1 MSEAISNLFA
11 PYMEGISRLFQ
22 EHAFLAM
29 GYTTVVRWLLAIL
42 AVFILVKSIRSLL
55 QVESPSEIWAYLGF
69 PGGGSQPLKHW
80 ENLIGRAKSSDVVIN
95 FPSVSRSHGTLV
107 RDSQGQWLYNDLKS
121 KGGSKVNGIEVEEPT
136 PIKMGDTLTLAGVDL
151 MLLPVTAEEK
161 RENVRTR
168 IREGRPVS
176 PWTSLIALTIFQV
189 LTALQLVIALGE
201 ECPITVPF
209 CFLALA
215 GIMWLYFVVLRAT
228 HRVGFEM
235 ETIAFFLSTL
245 SLAITA
251 TAAPNSVLKQF
262 IAICLGI
269 VLFLILCWYLQD
281 LNRTKKIRWLMVA
294 LGVFLLLFNIIF
306 GTTKYGAQNW
316 VSLGGFS
323 VQPSELVKIAFVYA
337 GAATLDELFQK
348 GNLTVFM
355 LFSGFCLGC
364 LALMGDFGTAAIF
377 FVTFLII
384 SFMRSGDF
392 SKLVLIIGGAAFAG
406 MMVLRFK
413 PYIASRFAAW
423 GHVWEYANSTGYQQ
437 VRTMSAAANGGLAG
451 VGAGEGWLQDVAA
464 ADTDLVFG
472 ILNEEW
478 GLIIAILAVLCIVT
492 LAIFAVRS
500 IVAGRSAFYTIA
512 ACAATSMLLFQTV
525 LNVFGSVD
533 ILPLTGVT
541 FPFVSNGGTSMMV
554 SWGMLAFLKA
564 ADTRQNASL
573 AIRLP
578 SKKEIGAK
586 KPKKAPKRERRR
598 KREE

>member
-1 MSEAISNLFA
+1 M
-11 PYMEGISRLFQ
+11 
-22 EHAFLAM
+22 
-29 GYTTVVRWLLAIL
+29 
-42 AVFILVKSIRSLL
+42 LVL
-55 QVESPSEIWAYLGF
+55 
-69 PGGGSQPLKHW
+69 
-80 ENLIGRAKSSDVVIN
+80 
-95 FPSVSRSHGTLV
+95 
-107 RDSQGQWLYNDLKS
+107 
-121 KGGSKVNGIEVEEPT
+121 
-136 PIKMGDTLTLAGVDL
+136 
-151 MLLPVTAEEK
+151 
-161 RENVRTR
+161 
-168 IREGRPVS
+168 
-176 PWTSLIALTIFQV
+176 
-189 LTALQLVIALGE
+189 
-201 ECPITVPF
+201 
-209 CFLALA
+209 
-215 GIMWLYFVVLRAT
+215 
-228 HRVGFEM
+228 
-235 ETIAFFLSTL
+235 
-245 SLAITA
+245 
-251 TAAPNSVLKQF
+251 
-262 IAICLGI
+262 
-269 VLFLILCWYLQD
+269 
-281 LNRTKKIRWLMVA
+281 
-294 LGVFLLLFNIIF
+294 NIIF

-316 VSLGGFS
+316 VSLGGLS
-323 VQPSELVKIAFVYA
+323 VQPSEVVKIAFVYA

-392 SKLVLIIGGAAFAG
+392 SKLALILGGAAFAG

-423 GHVWEYANSTGYQQ
+423 GHVWEYASTTGYQQ

-554 SWGMLAFLKA
+554 SWGLLAFLKA

-578 SKKEIGAK
+578 SKKELGGK
-586 KPKKAPKRERRR
+586 KRFKPNKHKSQRGGKAEK
-598 KREE
+598 